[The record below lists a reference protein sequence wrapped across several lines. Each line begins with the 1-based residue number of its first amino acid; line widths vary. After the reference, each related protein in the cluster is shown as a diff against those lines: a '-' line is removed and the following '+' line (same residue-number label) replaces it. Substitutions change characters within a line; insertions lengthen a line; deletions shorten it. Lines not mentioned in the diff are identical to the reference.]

1 MATILE
7 LLTHNGK
14 AGTGYFDTMMRS
26 VTNHVVDEYESQ
38 RISANEYA
46 KIYVETLGT
55 TLQSAIAYILQAP
68 KAFAELEL
76 VQTQIDIAKADLAI
90 RQKDLEL
97 REKEI
102 LLKTKEIE
110 QITKQLE
117 LIDPQKAKL
126 VAETANIAQNTA
138 NAVEQGKA
146 LVHETTASMH
156 KATATEYRA
165 MAEYASTHDMLPD
178 GQPVAGS
185 IGKDNATKV
194 AQSLSLK
201 ARDMYQVISGNV
213 SSNTAQITT
222 LSDVTIA
229 PSYTTGA
236 NIDKA
241 IGAYYSLIGVNVPA

>member
-46 KIYVETLGT
+46 KVYVETLGT

-76 VQTQIDIAKADLAI
+76 VQTQIDIAKADLEI
-90 RQKDLEL
+90 RQ
-97 REKEI
+97 KEI
-102 LLKTKEIE
+102 LLKAKEIE

-126 VAETANIAQNTA
+126 VAETANITQNTA

-146 LVHETTASMH
+146 LAHETTASMH

-165 MAEYASTHDMLPD
+165 MAEYAATHDMLPD